1 MLIIYYVSLEYLSL
15 INCLNVINQIN
26 QYSMKKNVM
35 NSGIIRRNVMR
46 LLSLTIVLAFL
57 MPMMSNAQG
66 GKANFA
72 GTWAFNASKSDMGQP
87 PANAPA
93 QGQGGGQ
100 RGGFGGGNMVA
111 KQEANLLTVET
122 TRTGQD
128 GTPQTSTMKYTL
140 DGKESVNTSTRG
152 ESKSVA
158 TWSADGKSLTIVT
171 TRTFNDREMKTT
183 EVWSLTDA
191 KTLSITSTRAGQN
204 GDVTTKRVYD
214 MK

>member
-1 MLIIYYVSLEYLSL
+1 
-15 INCLNVINQIN
+15 
-26 QYSMKKNVM
+26 M
-35 NSGIIRRNVMR
+35 NSEIIRKSIMR
-46 LLSLTIVLAFL
+46 LLSLTIVLVFL
-57 MPMMSNAQG
+57 MPMTSSAQG

-100 RGGFGGGNMVA
+100 RGGFGGGNIVA

-122 TRTGQD
+122 TRQGQN
-128 GTPQTSTMKYTL
+128 GTQTTTVKYTL
-140 DGKESVNTSTRG
+140 DGKESVNTSPRG
-152 ESKSVA
+152 DSKSVA
-158 TWSADGKSLTIVT
+158 TWSADGKALTIAT
-171 TRTFNDREMKTT
+171 TRVVNDTPRKTT
-183 EVWSLTDA
+183 EVWTLTDA
-191 KTLSITSTRAGQN
+191 KTLTITSTRAGQN